1 MTQGLKEFYA
11 GPYLL
16 KPIETEEG
24 LQWQFSYGGEII
36 AQKPI
41 KSRSRRTIPKAFT
54 VEADL
59 YRESLKERFDAPL
72 ATLENLYGEKLLEVR
87 LLPKAKW
94 FLDGAKQTEQEQSNF
109 IISFRDAEYL
119 ITLETLLDLY
129 KQYLAPQRYW
139 ISQVLPASSLTTE
152 IERWEPPSSWAIRH
166 LMGEESFVGK
176 KITEIADLVGVSAR
190 NFRAYS
196 AAEGTRNR
204 YDIPFATWHLLL
216 QRLEIINNNMS

>member
-1 MTQGLKEFYA
+1 MAQGLSEFYA

-24 LQWQFSYGGEII
+24 LQWQFSYDGEII
-36 AQKPI
+36 AQKPV

-72 ATLENLYGEKLLEVR
+72 ATLENLNGEKMLGVR

-94 FLDGAKQTEQEQSNF
+94 FLDGAKQTVQEQSDF
-109 IISFRDAEYL
+109 IISFRGVKYL
-119 ITLETLLDLY
+119 ITLETLLELY

-152 IERWEPPSSWAIRH
+152 IERWEPPCSWAVRH
-166 LMGEESFVGK
+166 LMGEESFAGK
-176 KITEIADLVGVSAR
+176 KITEIADLVGVSPR

-196 AAEGTRNR
+196 ASEGTRNR
-204 YDIPFATWHLLL
+204 YKIPFATWHLLL
-216 QRLEIINNNMS
+216 QRLEIINSNMS